1 VVLTDA
7 IPDTVP
13 DTIPTKLVLLEK
25 MHEAIL
31 LIDEVGMLVG
41 S

>member
-13 DTIPTKLVLLEK
+13 DTISTKIVLLEK

-31 LIDEVGMLVG
+31 LIDEVDMLVA